1 MNKYINRSIEKTLA
15 NLIGRSPVIMI
26 SGPRQVGKTTLLDY
40 LLTTSDKAINKVS
53 LDNTL
58 LRTQAIKDPELFL
71 RTHDTPLIIDEFQ
84 YAPEL
89 LSYIKIKVD
98 EARKNAMFAS
108 GEEVGTLYYLTG
120 SQVFETMETISES
133 LAGRV
138 SILDLYGFSTRELN
152 GLCDEAFL
160 PEIDILK
167 KKKLKSLSIDKIFE
181 RIFNGSYP
189 EITVTKLINREQ
201 FYEDYIRTYIERDIR
216 KVINIKDE
224 YKFIR
229 FISSIAARTSQE
241 YNASEI
247 ADDIEIDTK
256 TVDNWLSILKNTNL
270 IYMLQP
276 YSNNTLSKA
285 IKRPKIYF
293 MDTGL
298 ACYLAGYM
306 NVDTLIKSVY
316 SRAIFETY
324 IISEIIKSF
333 ANNGYNAKRYLY
345 YYRDT
350 NQKEIDLIIDYDN
363 KLYPV
368 EIKKSANPGISAIK
382 NFNVLNK
389 PNINLGNGIVLCI
402 TSSFYALDD
411 NNYLVPIEYI

>member
-1 MNKYINRSIEKTLA
+1 
-15 NLIGRSPVIMI
+15 
-26 SGPRQVGKTTLLDY
+26 
-40 LLTTSDKAINKVS
+40 
-53 LDNTL
+53 
-58 LRTQAIKDPELFL
+58 
-71 RTHDTPLIIDEFQ
+71 
-84 YAPEL
+84 
-89 LSYIKIKVD
+89 
-98 EARKNAMFAS
+98 
-108 GEEVGTLYYLTG
+108 
-120 SQVFETMETISES
+120 
-133 LAGRV
+133 
-138 SILDLYGFSTRELN
+138 
-152 GLCDEAFL
+152 
-160 PEIDILK
+160 
-167 KKKLKSLSIDKIFE
+167 
-181 RIFNGSYP
+181 
-189 EITVTKLINREQ
+189 
-201 FYEDYIRTYIERDIR
+201 
-216 KVINIKDE
+216 
-224 YKFIR
+224 
-229 FISSIAARTSQE
+229 
-241 YNASEI
+241 
-247 ADDIEIDTK
+247 
-256 TVDNWLSILKNTNL
+256 
-270 IYMLQP
+270 
-276 YSNNTLSKA
+276 
-285 IKRPKIYF
+285 